1 MSFDSTKIR
10 DHVNETDFTMLC
22 NQLVCNSCVSLVL
35 AYRWVVKDGKCSLRV
50 LGRSDSTTWYRS
62 CETAVLVYS
71 VCANFKKGKNVK
83 ITCYV
88 VSLSL
93 GRNSCV
99 LRGDHRNISL
109 TVTAR
114 TGSFNDRTL
123 VIVVKS
129 PSTVERVERLASRLS
144 R

>member
-1 MSFDSTKIR
+1 M
-10 DHVNETDFTMLC
+10 
-22 NQLVCNSCVSLVL
+22 
-35 AYRWVVKDGKCSLRV
+35 
-50 LGRSDSTTWYRS
+50 
-62 CETAVLVYS
+62 LVYS

-88 VSLSL
+88 ISLPL